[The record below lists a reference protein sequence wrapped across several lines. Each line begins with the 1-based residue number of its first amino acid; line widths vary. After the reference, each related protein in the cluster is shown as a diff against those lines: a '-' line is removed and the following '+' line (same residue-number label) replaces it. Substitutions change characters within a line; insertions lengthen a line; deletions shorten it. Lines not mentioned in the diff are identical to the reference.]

1 MCVGFGAVLSRIL
14 SSGGGGCVGGA
25 ECVGALSKGDELG
38 GCLAEGLLS
47 WNSWS
52 DIFGFHGLGASGVFI
67 YTVFL
72 GSVTFHTFFHH
83 LHTCFHELCKY
94 FYFACICS
102 HYLYSTFNICGI
114 GCGLSS
120 HRQKRKSG
128 GSCGGS
134 CWWYFQ
140 AVPLDQLFEFFG
152 DVLYSVLGD

>member
-1 MCVGFGAVLSRIL
+1 M
-14 SSGGGGCVGGA
+14 GGA

-134 CWWYFQ
+134 CWWYFK
-140 AVPLDQLFEFFG
+140 LFHWINYLNFSGMFCIQCLAI
-152 DVLYSVLGD
+152 DKVLSNQKNCYNSRKIPMD